1 MESHSLIFG
10 SCIASSSVP
19 SNQIP
24 IKSLF
29 NPRMSTTSFLSNFQS
44 LSLKTCSCYPS
55 DLVITKKNLM
65 VRNSIQNSQS
75 NVVAYTG
82 NDLIANIRKKNLAV
96 FVSGGGSNF
105 RSLHE
110 ATVSGS
116 VHGDIVVLV
125 TNKPGIISFY
135 PSLYLI
141 PFLIYI
147 NIYFKSL
154 VQHIRVPFLALHFWL
169 FASNLSCL
177 ILNLFPILIL
187 KWKMMY

>member
-1 MESHSLIFG
+1 
-10 SCIASSSVP
+10 
-19 SNQIP
+19 
-24 IKSLF
+24 
-29 NPRMSTTSFLSNFQS
+29 
-44 LSLKTCSCYPS
+44 
-55 DLVITKKNLM
+55 M
-65 VRNSIQNSQS
+65 VRNSVQNSQS

-110 ATVSGS
+110 AAVSGS

-141 PFLIYI
+141 RFLIYI